1 MTENYN
7 LAPDIRTTTIGI
19 RRPKEIT
26 VYPVSIASENELLTE
41 FVSLFSSFTDLSG
54 VSDAE
59 LINTIKDS
67 IFENIEQIIAHVTEE
82 EVDLNEVT
90 NNQLLALGE
99 IIFEVNF
106 EVLLKN
112 GKGFIEKMKTLFLS
126 MKPSPES

>member
-7 LAPDIRTTTIGI
+7 LAPDIRKTIIGI
-19 RRPKEIT
+19 RKPKEIT

-82 EVDLNEVT
+82 EIDLNEIT

>member
-7 LAPDIRTTTIGI
+7 LAPDIRKTIIGI
-19 RRPKEIT
+19 RKPKEIT

-67 IFENIEQIIAHVTEE
+67 IFENIEQIITHVTEE
-82 EVDLNEVT
+82 EIDLNEIT

>member
-7 LAPDIRTTTIGI
+7 LAPDIRKTTIGI
-19 RRPKEIT
+19 RKPKEII

-67 IFENIEQIIAHVTEE
+67 IFENIEQIITHVTEE
-82 EVDLNEVT
+82 EIDLNEVT

>member
-7 LAPDIRTTTIGI
+7 LAPDIRKTTIGI
-19 RRPKEIT
+19 RKPKEII
-26 VYPVSIASENELLTE
+26 VYPISIASENELLTE

-82 EVDLNEVT
+82 EIDLNEVT

-99 IIFEVNF
+99 IVFEVNF